1 MCCAGFHLESVDG
14 RKHTALSEAA
24 CQGHLHVIQHLLEI
38 GADPNSLSDTGRSAL
53 WRAAFNG
60 PVEVRRMVVFSM
72 VVSGNHAWIV

>member
-1 MCCAGFHLESVDG
+1 VDG

-60 PVEVRRMVVFSM
+60 HVEVRRMFVFSM
-72 VVSGNHAWIV
+72 VASGSGAWIL